1 MYLSKKM
8 KIGLTTGIPAGLIVV
23 SAAVTW
29 PIVAI
34 KDKQINEVLND
45 QLLNYIPTLHKQQ
58 DLQTLANA
66 KIIAKPS
73 SYSIK
78 FFAEKIANQPIK
90 LTEEQTNK
98 ISSFL
103 TEKKIDPKS
112 VTNTNDLLFFFRD
125 NSKGIDYEI
134 DRVWLDDVEN
144 PTQPELKAAVKKTY
158 LGRQSTYQLNIDRD
172 DNQFVDITNVKK
184 QQDAFIETSAIN
196 FKEFFA
202 QGDLLL
208 ETKGVTSTDISQYQK
223 ENLALATKNN
233 NFVVGQ
239 KPGTQ
244 NSFLVDVGNETS
256 FLGPFN
262 FDSVTQVE
270 FSFGDDTGLKIWN
283 TVQAWPLK
291 ADQTLDYDNS
301 EAIKFLKENKD
312 KLLLPPN
319 LDQSN
324 DAALNKALENYLFNP
339 KYDPYTYLSTGQNRA
354 QVPIPKEGMIAVLVQ
369 LKLGESTK
377 YVVVWQNIVQSAFAD
392 ILANAPELNFTVVNR
407 PTKEELEKTP
417 ENFIKPEDESQI
429 LQGLRYR
436 VLRDGLKVNNEDPN
450 NPQVDVTIEISL
462 TDDATRENIRTY
474 EQTSLTGLKGQ
485 EDIDFDKL
493 IEDILSGTT
502 DSLTKLTPKGTLTGD
517 ATGKSVD
524 ETLEVLRQAIANG
537 GNLDSLVDLA
547 KSDQMNEEQFG
558 KLTYKPVTVTK
569 IMSATP
575 NKDDIMITY
584 ELRSKAN
591 ENIQSSL
598 YPQVNVII
606 QVATKP

>member
-1 MYLSKKM
+1 MYLSKKI

-23 SAAVTW
+23 SAAVAW
-29 PIVAI
+29 PVVAI

-58 DLQTLANA
+58 DLETLVGA

-73 SYSIK
+73 SYSMK
-78 FFAEKIANQPIK
+78 FFAEKIANQPLK
-90 LTEEQTNK
+90 LTEEQTSAIND
-98 ISSFL
+98 FL
-103 TEKKIDPKS
+103 VAKKIDPKS
-112 VTNTNDLLFFFRD
+112 VTNTNDLLFFFQN
-125 NSKGIDYEI
+125 NSKGIDYQI

-158 LGRQSTYQLNIDRD
+158 LGRQSNYQLNIDTD
-172 DNQFVDITNVKK
+172 DNKFVALNDIKK

-208 ETKGVTSTDISQYQK
+208 ETKGVTSTDIKQYQK
-223 ENLALATKNN
+223 DNLALATKNN

-239 KPGTQ
+239 KPGSQ

-262 FDSVTQVE
+262 FDSVSQVE
-270 FSFGDDTGLKIWN
+270 FSFGDDSSLQLWN

-291 ADQTLDYDNS
+291 DDQTLDHDKS
-301 EAIKFLKENKD
+301 EAIQFLKTNKD
-312 KLLLPPN
+312 KLLLPPG
-319 LDQSN
+319 LDEN
-324 DAALNKALENYLFNP
+324 DDIALNKALENYLFNP
-339 KYDPYTYLSTGQNRA
+339 KYDPYTYLSTGQNKA

-377 YVVVWQNIVQSAFAD
+377 YVVVWQNIVQSAFGD
-392 ILANAPELNFTVVNR
+392 ILANAPELTFTIVNR

-417 ENFIKPEDESQI
+417 ENFIKPDDQSQI
-429 LQGLRYR
+429 PQGLRYR
-436 VLRDGLKVNNEDPN
+436 VLREGLKVNNDDPN

-462 TDDATRENIRTY
+462 ADDATKENIRTY
-474 EQTSLTGLKGQ
+474 EQTGLSGLKGQ
-485 EDIDFDKL
+485 EDVEFDKL
-493 IEDILSGTT
+493 IEEILGGTT
-502 DSLTKLTPKGTLTGD
+502 DSLAKLTPTGTFTGE
-517 ATGKSVD
+517 AQNKSVD
-524 ETLEVLRQAIANG
+524 ETLEILRQAINDG
-537 GNLDSLVDLA
+537 GGLDSLVILNKNSMTD
-547 KSDQMNEEQFG
+547 EQFN

-569 IMSATP
+569 IMSATAG
-575 NKDDIMITY
+575 KDDIMITY
-584 ELRSKAN
+584 EVRSKTN

-598 YPQVNVII
+598 YPEVNVII
-606 QVATKP
+606 AVTNP

>member
-23 SAAVTW
+23 SAAIAW
-29 PIVAI
+29 PVVAI

-45 QLLNYIPTLHKQQ
+45 QLLNYIPTLHNKK
-58 DLQTLANA
+58 DLETLANA

-90 LTEEQTNK
+90 LTEEQTNE

-103 TEKKIDPKS
+103 NEKNIDPKS
-112 VTNTNDLLFFFRD
+112 VINTNDLLFFFRD

-144 PTQPELKAAVKKTY
+144 PAQPELKAAVTKTY
-158 LGRQSTYQLNIDRD
+158 LGRQSNYQLNIDPD
-172 DNQFVDITNVKK
+172 DNKFVDIANVK
-184 QQDAFIETSAIN
+184 QQQEAFIETSAIN

-208 ETKGVTSTDISQYQK
+208 ETKGVTSTDIGQYQK

-239 KPGTQ
+239 KPGSQ

-262 FDSVTQVE
+262 FDSVNQVE
-270 FSFGDDTGLKIWN
+270 FSFGNENELKIWN

-291 ADQTLDYDNS
+291 ADQTLDHDNS

-312 KLLLPPN
+312 KLLLPPD
-319 LDQSN
+319 LDQN
-324 DAALNKALENYLFNP
+324 NENALNKALENYLFNP
-339 KYDPYTYLSTGQNRA
+339 KYDPYTYLSTGQNRI

-369 LKLGESTK
+369 LKLGESIK

-436 VLRDGLKVNNEDPN
+436 VLREGLKINNEDPN
-450 NPQVDVTIEISL
+450 NPQVDVMIEISL
-462 TDDATRENIRTY
+462 ADDATRENIRTY
-474 EQTSLTGLKGQ
+474 EQTGLTGLKGK

-493 IEDILSGTT
+493 IDQILGGTT
-502 DSLTKLTPKGTLTGD
+502 DSLAKLTPTGTLTGD
-517 ATGKSVD
+517 AQNKSVD
-524 ETLEVLRQAIANG
+524 ETLEILRQTING
-537 GNLDSLVDLA
+537 DGGLDNLVTLDKNL
-547 KSDQMNEEQFG
+547 MTEEQFNQ
-558 KLTYKPVTVTK
+558 LFYKPVTVTK

-584 ELRSKAN
+584 EVRFKAN

-598 YPQVNVII
+598 YPEVNVII
-606 QVATKP
+606 AVTTTP

>member
-1 MYLSKKM
+1 MYLSKKI

-23 SAAVTW
+23 SASVAW
-29 PIVAI
+29 PVVAI

-58 DLQTLANA
+58 DLETLVGA

-73 SYSIK
+73 SYSMK
-78 FFAEKIANQPIK
+78 FFAEKIANQPLK
-90 LTEEQTNK
+90 LTEEQTSAIND
-98 ISSFL
+98 FL
-103 TEKKIDPKS
+103 IAKKIDPKS
-112 VTNTNDLLFFFRD
+112 VTNTNDLLFFFQN
-125 NSKGIDYEI
+125 NSKGIDYQI

-158 LGRQSTYQLNIDRD
+158 LGRQSNYQLNIDTD
-172 DNQFVDITNVKK
+172 DNNFVALTDIKK

-208 ETKGVTSTDISQYQK
+208 ETKNVTSTDISQYQK
-223 ENLALATKNN
+223 DNLALATKNN

-239 KPGTQ
+239 KPGSQ

-262 FDSVTQVE
+262 FDSLTQVE
-270 FSFGDDTGLKIWN
+270 FSFGDDSSLQLWN

-291 ADQTLDYDNS
+291 DDQTLDHDKS
-301 EAIKFLKENKD
+301 EAIQFLKTNKD
-312 KLLLPPN
+312 KLLLPPG
-319 LDQSN
+319 LDESN
-324 DAALNKALENYLFNP
+324 EAEFNKALENYLFNP
-339 KYDPYTYLSTGQNRA
+339 KYDPYTYLSSGQNKT

-377 YVVVWQNIVQSAFAD
+377 YVVVWQNIVQSAFGD
-392 ILANAPELNFTVVNR
+392 ILANAPELTFAVVNR

-429 LQGLRYR
+429 PQGLRYR
-436 VLRDGLKVNNEDPN
+436 VLREGLKVNNEDPN
-450 NPQVDVTIEISL
+450 NPQVDVMIEISL
-462 TDDATRENIRTY
+462 VDDATKENIRTY
-474 EQTSLTGLKGQ
+474 EQTGLSGLKGQ
-485 EDIDFDKL
+485 EDIEFDKL
-493 IEDILSGTT
+493 IEEILDGTT
-502 DSLTKLTPKGTLTGD
+502 NSLTNLTPKGTLIGD
-517 ATGKSVD
+517 AAGKSVD
-524 ETLEVLRQAIANG
+524 ETLEVLRQAITNG
-537 GNLDSLVDLA
+537 GNLDSLVTLA
-547 KSDQMNEEQFG
+547 KSDKMTDTQFE

-569 IMSATP
+569 IMSTTP

-584 ELRSKAN
+584 ELRSKKN

-606 QVATKP
+606 AVTTKP

>member
-1 MYLSKKM
+1 MYLSKKI

-23 SAAVTW
+23 SAAVAW
-29 PIVAI
+29 PVVAI

-45 QLLNYIPTLHKQQ
+45 QLLNYIPTLHKQS
-58 DLQTLANA
+58 DLKTLVDA

-73 SYSIK
+73 SYSMK
-78 FFAEKIANQPIK
+78 FFAEKIANQPLK
-90 LTEEQTNK
+90 LTEEQTSAIND
-98 ISSFL
+98 FL
-103 TEKKIDPKS
+103 VAKKIDPKS
-112 VTNTNDLLFFFRD
+112 VTNTNDLLFFFQN
-125 NSKGIDYEI
+125 NSKGIDYQI

-144 PTQPELKAAVKKTY
+144 PAQPELKAAVKKTY
-158 LGRQSTYQLNIDRD
+158 LGRQSNYQLNIDPD
-172 DNQFVDITNVKK
+172 DNKFVALNEIKK

-239 KPGTQ
+239 KPGGQ
-244 NSFLVDVGNETS
+244 DSFLVDVGNETS

-270 FSFGDDTGLKIWN
+270 FSFGDDSGLKLWN

-291 ADQTLDYDNS
+291 DDQTLDYDNS
-301 EAIKFLKENKD
+301 EAIQFLKTNKD
-312 KLLLPPN
+312 KLLLPPG
-319 LDQSN
+319 LDESN
-324 DAALNKALENYLFNP
+324 EAEFNKALENYLFNP
-339 KYDPYTYLSTGQNRA
+339 KYDPYTYLSTGQNKA

-369 LKLGESTK
+369 LKLGESIK
-377 YVVVWQNIVQSAFAD
+377 YVVVWQNIVQSAFGD
-392 ILANAPELNFTVVNR
+392 ILANAPELTFKVVNR

-417 ENFIKPEDESQI
+417 ENFIKPDDQSQI
-429 LQGLRYR
+429 PQGLRYR
-436 VLRDGLKVNNEDPN
+436 VLREGLKVNNDDPN

-462 TDDATRENIRTY
+462 ADDATRENIRTY
-474 EQTSLTGLKGQ
+474 EQTGLSGLKGQ
-485 EDIDFDKL
+485 EDIEFDKL
-493 IEDILSGTT
+493 IEEILGGTT
-502 DSLTKLTPKGTLTGD
+502 DSLTKLTPTGAFAGD
-517 ATGKSVD
+517 AQNKGVD
-524 ETLEVLRQAIANG
+524 ETLEILRQAISNG
-537 GNLDSLVDLA
+537 GGLDGLVTLT
-547 KSDQMNEEQFG
+547 KSSSMTEDQFN

-584 ELRSKAN
+584 EVRSKTN

-598 YPQVNVII
+598 YPEVNVII
-606 QVATKP
+606 AVTTAP